1 MRLKTIDKADVRNKK
16 VLVRADFNVFVEN
29 GKIEDDFRIRR
40 VVPTL
45 KYLVKNKAKVIVM
58 AHFGRQIEEKTGAID
73 KVNFSMKNIA
83 QRLVK
88 DIGHKVSF
96 VSDCVGEK
104 AQRAS
109 IKLKS
114 GEILM
119 LENLRFHPEEEKND
133 EVFASRLASL
143 ADIYVNEAF
152 SVSHRAHA
160 SLKPCMP
167 AVRFA

>member
-1 MRLKTIDKADVRNKK
+1 MRLRTIDKADVRNKK
-16 VLVRADFNVFVEN
+16 VLMRVDFNVSVED
-29 GKIEDDFRIRR
+29 GKITDDFRIRR
-40 VVPTL
+40 VAPTL

-58 AHFGRQIEEKTGAID
+58 AHFGRPIDEKTGAID
-73 KVNFSMKNIA
+73 RVNFSMKNIA
-83 QRLVK
+83 RRLAK

-119 LENLRFHPEEEKND
+119 LENLRFHPEQEKND
-133 EVFASRLASL
+133 EVFASRLAAP
-143 ADIYVNEAF
+143 ADIFEIG
-152 SVSHRAHA
+152 
-160 SLKPCMP
+160 
-167 AVRFA
+167 

>member
-1 MRLKTIDKADVRNKK
+1 VPPPFFLRTDEPVRIHIGID
-16 VLVRADFNVFVEN
+16 
-29 GKIEDDFRIRR
+29 
-40 VVPTL
+40 
-45 KYLVKNKAKVIVM
+45 
-58 AHFGRQIEEKTGAID
+58 TGP
-73 KVNFSMKNIA
+73 
-83 QRLVK
+83 
-88 DIGHKVSF
+88 H
-96 VSDCVGEK
+96 CVGEK

-160 SLKPCMP
+160 SVSAITRFLQP
-167 AVRFA
+167 AAAGLLMQRELESLDRIVSRRASAGASGLATPIRTGGRAWKVSP